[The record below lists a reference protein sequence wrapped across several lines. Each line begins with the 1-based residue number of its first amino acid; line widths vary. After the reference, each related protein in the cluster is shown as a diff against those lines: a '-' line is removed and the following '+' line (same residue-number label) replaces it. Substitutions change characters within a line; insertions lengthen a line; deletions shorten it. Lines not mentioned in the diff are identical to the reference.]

1 MKTRHSVVAMV
12 MSLLVLAGGMAR
24 AEGNGGDAATSAQG
38 TVLQAG
44 GEARTQV
51 SNDSLTISLVFER
64 DDSDAAELN
73 RTVMAAAKHALEQ
86 ARKVTAVK
94 TRTAGYGFFPVYD
107 KGRIVRHRASYRIS
121 LETRDFAAG
130 LALAARMAPFQVRQ
144 LSFSVSPEKRQ
155 ATEKRLLREAMADM
169 REKFAIVADSLGSKV
184 FRITRVTVSPSQFR
198 PIPLQ
203 GLGYAKAM
211 ARTESVPAEAG
222 ESTVSVSVSGTAR
235 ME

>member
-1 MKTRHSVVAMV
+1 MKTRQGVVV
-12 MSLLVLAGGMAR
+12 IVLSLLVLTGGMAR
-24 AEGNGGDAATSAQG
+24 ADGDGGDATASAQG

-51 SNDSLTISLVFER
+51 SNDTLTISLVLER

-73 RTVMAAAKHALEQ
+73 RAVMAAAKRALEQ

-144 LSFSVSPEKRQ
+144 LSFSVSPETRQ
-155 ATEKRLLREAMADM
+155 ATEKSLLRKAIADM
-169 REKFAIVADSLGSKV
+169 REKFAIVADSLGSKA

-203 GLGYAKAM
+203 GLDYVKAM